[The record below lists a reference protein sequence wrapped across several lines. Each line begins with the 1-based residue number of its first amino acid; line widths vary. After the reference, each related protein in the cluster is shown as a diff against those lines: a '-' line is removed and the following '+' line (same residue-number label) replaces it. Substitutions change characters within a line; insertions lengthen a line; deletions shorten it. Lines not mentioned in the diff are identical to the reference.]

1 MSLTQWLC
9 SKSWNARQDEIFNQ
23 AYIRWHKD
31 DTSQFTEKH
40 GVGMQ
45 KARDGSLQ
53 PLAWFAWLK
62 HIRKDYDGEME

>member
-1 MSLTQWLC
+1 
-9 SKSWNARQDEIFNQ
+9 
-23 AYIRWHKD
+23 
-31 DTSQFTEKH
+31 
-40 GVGMQ
+40 MQ